1 MGLLFCIAY
10 SIIERGAKKTKRVIH
25 TRDKGKSKRI
35 KDKNFSALLS
45 LSYPLSFYFYPCC
58 MLSYSDLKK
67 GILFVRDGKPYEVV
81 ESSFSRMQQ
90 RKAVVSAK
98 VRDLTNGKVVES
110 AFQPSDY
117 FEEANIVK
125 RPLMF
130 LYRHRDDF
138 VFAEPNK
145 PQARSTLT
153 KEKVGDAG
161 RWLKPNTEII
171 AVFFNDA
178 LLTFSVPIKMDLQVT
193 EAPPGIQGD
202 RSQGGTK
209 AVTLETGVVVQTP
222 LFINTGDTIRINTE
236 TGDYV
241 ERVEKA

>member
-1 MGLLFCIAY
+1 
-10 SIIERGAKKTKRVIH
+10 
-25 TRDKGKSKRI
+25 
-35 KDKNFSALLS
+35 
-45 LSYPLSFYFYPCC
+45 

-67 GILFVRDGKPYEVV
+67 GVLFVRDGKPYEVV

-90 RKAVVSAK
+90 RKAVVQARI
-98 VRDLTNGKVVES
+98 RDLTNGKITELTLQ
-110 AFQPSDY
+110 ASDY
-117 FEEANIVK
+117 FEEADVAK
-125 RPLMF
+125 RPLTF

-138 VFAEPNK
+138 VFSEPGK

-161 RWLKPNTEII
+161 RWLKPNTEIT

-178 LLTFSVPIKMDLQVT
+178 LLTFSVPIKMDLKVT

-209 AVTLETGVVVQTP
+209 AVTLETGAIVQTP
-222 LFINTGDTIRINTE
+222 LFINTGDIIRINTE

-241 ERVEKA
+241 ERVRKG

>member
-1 MGLLFCIAY
+1 
-10 SIIERGAKKTKRVIH
+10 
-25 TRDKGKSKRI
+25 
-35 KDKNFSALLS
+35 
-45 LSYPLSFYFYPCC
+45 

-67 GILFVRDGKPYEVV
+67 GVLFVRDGKPYEVV

-98 VRDLTNGKVVES
+98 IRDLANGKIIEITPQ
-110 AFQPSDY
+110 ASDY
-117 FEEANIVK
+117 FEEADVVK
-125 RPLMF
+125 RPLTF

-138 VFAEPNK
+138 VFAEPGK

-161 RWLKPNTEII
+161 RWLKPNTEMT
-171 AVFFNDA
+171 AVFFNDT
-178 LLTFSVPIKMDLQVT
+178 LLTFAVPIKMDLKVT

-209 AVTLETGVVVQTP
+209 SVTLETGTVVQAP
-222 LFINTGDTIRINTE
+222 LFINTGDVIRVNTE

-241 ERVEKA
+241 ERVEKAS

>member
-1 MGLLFCIAY
+1 
-10 SIIERGAKKTKRVIH
+10 
-25 TRDKGKSKRI
+25 
-35 KDKNFSALLS
+35 
-45 LSYPLSFYFYPCC
+45 

-67 GILFVRDGKPYEVV
+67 GVLFVRDGKAYEVV

-98 VRDLTNGKVVES
+98 IRDLANGKVVEQT
-110 AFQPSDY
+110 FQPSDY
-117 FEEANIVK
+117 FEEADVIK
-125 RPLMF
+125 RPLTF

-138 VFAEPNK
+138 VFTAADVERDFSAKSPGDRVPP
-145 PQARSTLT
+145 PQRFTL
-153 KEKVGDAG
+153 KENNVGHAA
-161 RWLKPNTEII
+161 RWLKPNTEIT

-178 LLTFSVPIKMDLQVT
+178 LLTFSVPIKMDLKVT

-209 AVTLETGVVVQTP
+209 SVTLETGAMIQTP
-222 LFINTGDTIRINTE
+222 LFINTGDTIRVNTE

-241 ERVEKA
+241 ERVSKQSL